1 VGRLVAVEH
10 PQLVTQERAVGKRPP
25 GTVLIDAYQNAS
37 GRPLAAPYTVR
48 AFPKAPVSA
57 PIAPSELRKGLRPER
72 LNIKSVIARVEKNG
86 DLWADF
92 WNRRQRIE
100 EAVEALASPPRLLT
114 H

>member
-1 VGRLVAVEH
+1 MQQIPLFAAFRDLAF
-10 PQLVTQERAVGKRPP
+10 LSTD
-25 GTVLIDAYQNAS
+25 LIPRGAIHATD
-37 GRPLAAPYTVR
+37 V
-48 AFPKAPVSA
+48 
-57 PIAPSELRKGLRPER
+57 RPER

-100 EAVEALASPPRLLT
+100 EAVEALASPPRSLT